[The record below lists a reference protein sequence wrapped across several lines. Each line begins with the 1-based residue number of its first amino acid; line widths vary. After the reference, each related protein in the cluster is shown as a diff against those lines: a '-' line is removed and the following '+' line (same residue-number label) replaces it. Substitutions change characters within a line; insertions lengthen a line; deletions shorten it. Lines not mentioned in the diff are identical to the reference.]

1 MSYIVIHE
9 NGKVVETRPI
19 KDGLSVE
26 NIAVIDSVPAL
37 EHKDG
42 FNAFLCYNEADGLY
56 WGYVEAPERDELT
69 DSQALYILTGGE
81 YGEA

>member
-19 KDGLSVE
+19 KDGLTVE
-26 NIAVIDSVPAL
+26 NIAVIDSMPVL
-37 EHKDG
+37 EHKEG
-42 FNAFLCYNEADGLY
+42 FDAFLCYNEADGLH
-56 WGYVEAPERDELT
+56 WEYVEAPEIDRLT
-69 DSQALYILTGGE
+69 DRQALYILTGGA